1 MKKILAILSGVVM
14 MFTACIVPGGG
25 ETPQVNFPETQT
37 LTVESG
43 MSYEITFTAEKA
55 WEVSLT
61 EESKVYATLTYD
73 DITDTQFFGE
83 AGKESTIV
91 VNVKSDIVS
100 YAKDLVINVVIT
112 MNNTTNDLAV
122 LTIPRTPYVIN
133 VMGAAPVGMEEFVQS
148 TFERGGH
155 PENGPFASVSNAYTV
170 RYLNASDATYGDY
183 VVYHDLDLLY
193 NYVVYARDERGEF
206 VAVAEDCPWLALRQ
220 FTKKVE
226 TTNSNGTKD
235 EVIYQAFS
243 LEMMHKKSQ
252 AVFTEGVG
260 YEAYVNL
267 VDENGDALVSVYF
280 LYDPNAVPAM
290 KPSVE
295 LAYPD
300 FASAQG
306 VTFVGEATMYTLT
319 VPSLDVI
326 VANNNALTLKITGW
340 AGGGYTTP
348 GLKLI
353 NSGDN
358 IYCTVIEDGVDA
370 ANLLRDN
377 NLTFAVTNAEGAKEY
392 TISVVLDWIEAVVEE
407 TPEE

>member
-1 MKKILAILSGVVM
+1 MKKILAILSGVAM
-14 MFTACIVPGGG
+14 MFTACITPSGGG
-25 ETPQVNFPETQT
+25 TTTVNFPETQT

-43 MSYEITFTAEKA
+43 KSYEITFTAEKA

-73 DITDTQFFGE
+73 GITDMQFFGE
-83 AGKESTIV
+83 AGVETTIV
-91 VNVKSDIVS
+91 VNVKNDLMS
-100 YAKDLVINVVIT
+100 YAKDLVINVMIT
-112 MNNTTNDLAV
+112 MNNTAKELAV
-122 LTIPRTPYVIN
+122 LTIPKTPYVIN
-133 VMGAAPVGMEEFVQS
+133 VMGAAPVGMEDFVQS
-148 TFERGGH
+148 TFENGGH

-193 NYVVYARDERGEF
+193 NYVVYAKDERGEF
-206 VAVAEDCPWLALRQ
+206 APIADDCPWLSLRQ

-226 TTNSNGTKD
+226 NVNADGTK
-235 EVIYQAFS
+235 EEIIYQAFS

-260 YEAYVNL
+260 YEAYVNM

-300 FASAQG
+300 VADAKG
-306 VTFVGEATMYTLT
+306 VTFVGEGTMYTLT
-319 VPSLDVI
+319 IPSIDLLDASSNA
-326 VANNNALTLKITGW
+326 ANLKITGW

-348 GLKLI
+348 GLVLVNNK
-353 NSGDN
+353 DN
-358 IYCTVIEDGVDA
+358 EYQTVVEDGVDTTT
-370 ANLLRDN
+370 LLRDN

-392 TISVVLDWIEAVVEE
+392 TITVVLDWIEAVVEE
-407 TPEE
+407 TPVE